1 MKNRQVYPKLSRNC
15 AACVMSLAFSL
26 TFLACSSSEDVAGG
40 VTDIGNSVVKP
51 PEYEL
56 IAGEVIDVQGNGV
69 AHARV
74 VLYTDGFYSNNKE
87 DFRDSVETVSDSV
100 GHFSFELERECVIMH
115 DSAYINRRK
124 TYSGFENAGSN
135 MFLYAEH
142 EGLSLLVGGM
152 GLEGYYMM
160 QIEKPRT
167 LKGSL
172 DGKSSG
178 YVRLAATDIVSEL
191 DENGHFTLEKVPSG
205 RRMELFYVEGDTAKG
220 RLHFAT
226 TDSRDTISLPP
237 LEILEGNDG
246 YMTSRDLGYDYGI
259 VTYAPNFVSEDKRRE
274 IPLQL
279 HYVEQNAVVY
289 DNDSTLADS
298 VVRVEGIRGYEKAI
312 LLLPGQFIDLDTL
325 DPTDGDF
332 TLSLWTKWNGPNGE
346 HQVLFCQRAYW
357 SDSTSRFQWHYE
369 VNSGTFA
376 VMKGMPDYPGAVYFG
391 DSTSVPVGEWA
402 FLVLVSKNHMVSM
415 YVNGKAVAIA
425 GSDGTE
431 FAREFVPNELNRNVP
446 FRIGGDE
453 IETETWNGALDE
465 IWVESIA
472 RSPEWIEVM
481 YEQLKP

>member
-1 MKNRQVYPKLSRNC
+1 
-15 AACVMSLAFSL
+15 
-26 TFLACSSSEDVAGG
+26 
-40 VTDIGNSVVKP
+40 
-51 PEYEL
+51 
-56 IAGEVIDVQGNGV
+56 
-69 AHARV
+69 
-74 VLYTDGFYSNNKE
+74 
-87 DFRDSVETVSDSV
+87 
-100 GHFSFELERECVIMH
+100 
-115 DSAYINRRK
+115 
-124 TYSGFENAGSN
+124 

-346 HQVLFCQRAYW
+346 HQVLFSQRDYW

-376 VMKGMPDYPGAVYFG
+376 VMKSMPGSPEAVYFG
-391 DSTSVPVGEWA
+391 DSTSVPVWEWA
-402 FLVLVSKNHMVSM
+402 FLVLVSKNHKVSM
-415 YVNGKAVAIA
+415 YVNGEPIAIA

-431 FAREFVPNELNRNVP
+431 FAGEFVPNELNRNVP

-453 IETETWNGALDE
+453 IGTETWNGVIDE
-465 IWVESIA
+465 VRIESIA
-472 RSPEWIEVM
+472 RSPEWINAM
-481 YEQLKP
+481 YERLKP